1 MDRRII
7 ALSSLACLPFLGIS
21 SVNAEEAKNPF
32 SANVTLTSDYAY
44 RGISQTDDR
53 PAIQGGFDFKH
64 DSGFYHWRSFLL
76 IFVERNYRL
85 YLHQY
90 DKIFLPFFR
99 CFNFGGG
106 YCTEFYISCIECH
119 CPRKKLCNTK

>member
-44 RGISQTDDR
+44 RGISQTDER

-64 DSGFYHWRSFLL
+64 DSGFYAGTWAQVFHGSTICLM
-76 IFVERNYRL
+76 VV
-85 YLHQY
+85 
-90 DKIFLPFFR
+90 LPR
-99 CFNFGGG
+99 AVWNWV
-106 YCTEFYISCIECH
+106 YMAATSTV
-119 CPRKKLCNTK
+119 R

>member
-44 RGISQTDDR
+44 RGISQTDER
-53 PAIQGGFDFKH
+53 PRH
-64 DSGFYHWRSFLL
+64 SGWVRF
-76 IFVERNYRL
+76 
-85 YLHQY
+85 QA
-90 DKIFLPFFR
+90 
-99 CFNFGGG
+99 
-106 YCTEFYISCIECH
+106 
-119 CPRKKLCNTK
+119 